1 MRRNSRSAAARVQ
14 ERVDHSGRGSDRE
27 AEPPLWVKPQL
38 TELVKQPPDGPDW
51 FQEIKYDGYRMHAR
65 IDDGGIRLLTQPE
78 PVDGLDH
85 LGLAGLLHDSLDA
98 GSAVS
103 PSSRTG
109 RSG

>member
-1 MRRNSRSAAARVQ
+1 
-14 ERVDHSGRGSDRE
+14 
-27 AEPPLWVKPQL
+27 
-38 TELVKQPPDGPDW
+38 
-51 FQEIKYDGYRMHAR
+51 
-65 IDDGGIRLLTQPE
+65 LTQPE